1 MEIPYGKKIIYGII
15 AEILEISDEMKN
27 FLKNFEMEQKQSFE
41 NSEKNFSIKIPGK
54 FARFSA
60 SDMSK
65 NFSENEEIEM
75 KSIISIVS
83 ETPILS
89 EYQVTMICRIA
100 MKYILPI
107 HKVLQIFLS
116 EPTLRRL
123 EKYNFPIENFSEKMR
138 KTPKNF
144 DIFLTRNDIITP
156 EKILPFFIPSLV
168 IILPDDILLQRFE
181 NFLKNSENIWKEK
194 ISFYPAEMTDTKRS
208 QAFID
213 ILNKKSE
220 III

>member
-1 MEIPYGKKIIYGII
+1 
-15 AEILEISDEMKN
+15 MKN
-27 FLKNFEMEQKQSFE
+27 FLKNFETEQKQSFE

-89 EYQVTMICRIA
+89 AYQVTMIRRIA

-123 EKYNFPIENFSEKMR
+123 EKYNFPIEDF
-138 KTPKNF
+138 
-144 DIFLTRNDIITP
+144 
-156 EKILPFFIPSLV
+156 
-168 IILPDDILLQRFE
+168 
-181 NFLKNSENIWKEK
+181 
-194 ISFYPAEMTDTKRS
+194 
-208 QAFID
+208 
-213 ILNKKSE
+213 
-220 III
+220 